1 MGAFGYKEI
10 KERPVLPAL
19 KQWLSAAQREVVDKH
34 APERVTL
41 SNGKTPKVVY
51 SKESSPCIALRIQEL
66 YDVNQLPKLALQ
78 NVPLAAQ
85 ILAPNMRPVQIT
97 QDLESFWRDHYPNVK
112 KELQRKYPKHAW
124 R

>member
-1 MGAFGYKEI
+1 
-10 KERPVLPAL
+10 LD
-19 KQWLSAAQREVVDKH
+19 KQ

-51 SKESSPCIALRIQEL
+51 SRESDPYISLRIQEL
-66 YDVNQLPKLALQ
+66 YDVNSLPKIAMQKVSLA
-78 NVPLAAQ
+78 VH

-97 QDLESFWRDHYPNVK
+97 RDLAGFWKEHYPNVK